1 LFRFG
6 ASLPTLPATSSATCH
21 VVKQKKCYYVF
32 VPDVPTSPSSPLA
45 QTQALEKKKP
55 ELLLIPGIGAIV
67 IPPPDRGSPRPCPY
81 LYPIY
86 PCVCCTGKANPRP
99 YWSLPS
105 LIHLIPARGADP
117 GQLGGCGSARHA
129 AKTIPNAH
137 CTLHTHTTGCTT
149 HHMTL
154 ATVHA
159 GRWMDRYRTRTA
171 T

>member
-1 LFRFG
+1 MLLRVRSRRANF
-6 ASLPTLPATSSATCH
+6 SLISIGSNSRVRKKARAPTDSRHS
-21 VVKQKKCYYVF
+21 
-32 VPDVPTSPSSPLA
+32 
-45 QTQALEKKKP
+45 
-55 ELLLIPGIGAIV
+55 IV

-86 PCVCCTGKANPRP
+86 PCAAQAKPIRAC
-99 YWSLPS
+99 WFLPS

-137 CTLHTHTTGCTT
+137 CTHDTCNS
-149 HHMTL
+149 
-154 ATVHA
+154 AC

>member
-1 LFRFG
+1 MFRFG
-6 ASLPTLPATSSATCH
+6 ASLPTLPATCH

-45 QTQALEKKKP
+45 QTHALEKKARAP
-55 ELLLIPGIGAIV
+55 TDSRHSIV

-86 PCVCCTGKANPRP
+86 PCAAQQSQSAPLLVSAIIDSSHPRARRRP
-99 YWSLPS
+99 E
-105 LIHLIPARGADP
+105 PARRMRIGP
-117 GQLGGCGSARHA
+117 PRRKNYSQ
-129 AKTIPNAH
+129 
-137 CTLHTHTTGCTT
+137 CTLHTHTQDVHT

-154 ATVHA
+154 GTVHA
-159 GRWMDRYRTRTA
+159 GTWMDRYRTRTA